1 MVASCLFI
9 KHPNYGMLFLRSIHA
24 INRGTK
30 YKLIQKMIIWILQIR
45 KKTKISQTEFGKKVG
60 LSRQTISGIERGIAP
75 LTWNNYLAIMMF
87 LEANKERCK
96 TVFNDNSQELEAV
109 LAVIHNKNM
118 EECL

>member
-1 MVASCLFI
+1 M
-9 KHPNYGMLFLRSIHA
+9 K
-24 INRGTK
+24 
-30 YKLIQKMIIWILQIR
+30 
-45 KKTKISQTEFGKKVG
+45 
-60 LSRQTISGIERGIAP
+60 ERGIAP